1 MNREVAAYFHFAR
14 GKYLLMS
21 GQPDEGLRS
30 MGQASRA
37 GYDHPTIHSDM
48 AVFLTDR
55 GFFEQAR
62 FELEKALIYYE
73 DLGGVY
79 NNWGYY
85 YHKIGD
91 HDQAAGWY
99 GKAIKLC
106 PDNPGYY
113 NNLGLALYQA
123 GRKSEADVTFQKSL
137 EIAPDQPKLKK
148 FLKPNNSP

>member
-1 MNREVAAYFHFAR
+1 
-14 GKYLLMS
+14 
-21 GQPDEGLRS
+21 
-30 MGQASRA
+30 
-37 GYDHPTIHSDM
+37 M
-48 AVFLTDR
+48 AVFLTDH
-55 GFFEQAR
+55 GFLEQAR

-73 DLGGVY
+73 DLSGVY

-91 HDQAAGWY
+91 YDQAAAWY
-99 GKAIKLC
+99 GKAIELR
-106 PDNPGYY
+106 PDNQGYY
-113 NNLGLALYQA
+113 NNRGLALYQA